1 MTDNFYETKKYND
14 HTRFGGLI
22 SPSDFDRETTMSD
35 VIGHIISDM
44 KFDNQCRKN
53 ILARRRNNG
62 RK

>member
-22 SPSDFDRETTMSD
+22 YPSDFDRKTTMSD

-44 KFDNQCRKN
+44 KIDEQCRKN